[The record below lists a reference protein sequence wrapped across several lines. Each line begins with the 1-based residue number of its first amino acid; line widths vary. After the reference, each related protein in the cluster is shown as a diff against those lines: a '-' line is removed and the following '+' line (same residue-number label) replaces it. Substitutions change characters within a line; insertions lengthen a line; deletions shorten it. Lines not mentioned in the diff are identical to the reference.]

1 MNIFDMMGNLL
12 IQFPAD
18 KISSVALAE
27 KWIKEHGL
35 EIWKCELLNG
45 IFCIIVRRQ
54 FYDC

>member
-1 MNIFDMMGNLL
+1 MIIFDMMGNLL

-27 KWIKEHGL
+27 RWIKGHGL

-45 IFCIIVRRQ
+45 IFCITVRR
-54 FYDC
+54 